1 MRRSVQFD
9 GTRWTAR
16 WFLFGILAAGCTEPG
31 EGTTGID
38 AGVDITVAPDT
49 RSDGVISDGSRDVA
63 AADGPDGI
71 ASPDVANDRVA
82 LSDMSS
88 EERAADAPRDTP
100 STDATS
106 TIDGDL
112 DAGDA
117 PVCACQSTMSLDC
130 FFDPGGPIANG
141 ARPASD
147 VGLADQI
154 CAGTFVPPMSC
165 VDNVEIFSY
174 DACNR
179 TQIVVTGCYARTTYL
194 FDASTHQLVGASTA
208 ADTSIRCRGAALDA
222 GSVGFIVM
230 AGEVLST
237 SCQASSCSLVCRLKG
252 GVQTPTCV
260 PEDAGRDV
268 TGDIPLDEGP
278 GDSPADAPD
287 AQ

>member
-1 MRRSVQFD
+1 
-9 GTRWTAR
+9 
-16 WFLFGILAAGCTEPG
+16 LAAACTEPG
-31 EGTTGID
+31 EVNS
-38 AGVDITVAPDT
+38 GVDSGVDGTVGHDT
-49 RSDGVISDGSRDVA
+49 RSDDVIPDGSRDTA
-63 AADGPDGI
+63 TADGADGK
-71 ASPDVANDRVA
+71 AAPDVANDNVA
-82 LSDMSS
+82 LPDMSS
-88 EERAADAPRDTP
+88 EERAPDAPRDTP
-100 STDATS
+100 STDSDATL
-106 TIDGDL
+106 TTDGNL

-147 VGLADQI
+147 VGLADQV
-154 CAGTFVPPMSC
+154 CAGTFEPPMTC

-222 GSVGFIVM
+222 GSIGFIVM

-237 SCQASSCSLVCRLKG
+237 SCQPSSCSLVCRLKG

-260 PEDAGRDV
+260 PGDAGRDV

-278 GDSPADAPD
+278 GDGPADAPD